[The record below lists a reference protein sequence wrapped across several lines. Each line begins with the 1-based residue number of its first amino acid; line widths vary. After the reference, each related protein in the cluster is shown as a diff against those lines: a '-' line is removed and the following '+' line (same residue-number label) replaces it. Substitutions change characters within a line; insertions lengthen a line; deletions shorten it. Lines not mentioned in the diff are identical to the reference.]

1 MSLTNIQLIRT
12 YCLKV
17 LLLNFILTESPTEM
31 LTSFITEPGGPI
43 IMEENCTKE
52 LVWKLVDCDWEVRV
66 VTDSFKLYPNLLPD
80 HVPIKLNTD
89 YNVTETCEDDHK
101 VVHFSIVFNEN
112 VLNTSI
118 EYVAC
123 KIFRSNS
130 PVVIESRVN
139 FTNNI
144 PSPSTSNTETDMHT
158 TTEPKSSSCTTAI
171 LATTTGSA
179 CNLSMHFMTLTIGLI
194 VANLLTFMWIS

>member
-1 MSLTNIQLIRT
+1 
-12 YCLKV
+12 
-17 LLLNFILTESPTEM
+17 M
-31 LTSFITEPGGPI
+31 LTSFITEPEGPVF
-43 IMEENCTKE
+43 MEENCIKE

-66 VTDSFKLYPNLLPD
+66 VTDSFKLHPINLLPKQ
-80 HVPIKLNTD
+80 VPIRNNTD
-89 YNVTETCEDDHK
+89 YNVTETCENDRLI
-101 VVHFSIVFNEN
+101 VHFSIVFNEN